1 MGKEVPF
8 RKILVII
15 DRLNVF
21 KREIGWDEKRKMGKL
36 EEQTKPSE
44 NQAFNMFCFP
54 QVSEQFI
61 NATKLSCQWYDQV
74 CRFKNHLTIH

>member
-1 MGKEVPF
+1 MMRKEVPF

-36 EEQTKPSE
+36 ESKQKHLK
-44 NQAFNMFCFP
+44 
-54 QVSEQFI
+54 
-61 NATKLSCQWYDQV
+61 TKLLICFVFHKCQS
-74 CRFKNHLTIH
+74 NS